1 MFPEATMGPVV
12 TVQFDDSA
20 VVDVTQVD
28 QALMKFRCLI
38 TQYHS

>member
-12 TVQFDDSA
+12 MVQFDSSA

-28 QALMKFRCLI
+28 RPLMKFGCLI